1 MSKKKKRRPKRAM
14 FNQKDLQKILMHT
27 ALINLLNAIT
37 TLVNKIW
44 DILH

>member
-1 MSKKKKRRPKRAM
+1 
-14 FNQKDLQKILMHT
+14 LQKILMLT

>member
-1 MSKKKKRRPKRAM
+1 MSKKNKRRPKRAA
-14 FNQKDLQKILMHT
+14 FNQKDLQKILMLT

>member
-1 MSKKKKRRPKRAM
+1 MSKKKKRRRKRAA
-14 FNQKDLQKILMHT
+14 FNQKDLQKILMIT

>member
-14 FNQKDLQKILMHT
+14 FNHQDLQKILMLT